1 MLKEYTMK
9 ITKRQLRKIIRE
21 SINESV
27 EHPYD
32 RSFRLSMNSG
42 YYSDSD
48 AVGEIE
54 RDLMSVDKAGL
65 SQASLEALE
74 ELIDSIE
81 GEYNDDAA
89 ELLYYIPK
97 EIKDRLPVQKFD
109 TEDEYDY

>member
-1 MLKEYTMK
+1 MK

-32 RSFRLSMNSG
+32 RAFRLAMNSG

-48 AVGEIE
+48 AVEEIE
-54 RDLMSVDKAGL
+54 NDLMSVDKAGL
-65 SQASLEALE
+65 SQSSLEALE
-74 ELIDSIE
+74 ELEASIE
-81 GEYNDDAA
+81 GEYNDDAGD
-89 ELLYYIPK
+89 LLSYIPK
-97 EIKDRLPVQKFD
+97 EIKDRLPVQEFE

>member
-1 MLKEYTMK
+1 MK

-54 RDLMSVDKAGL
+54 NDLMSVDKAGL

-89 ELLYYIPK
+89 ELLDYIPK
-97 EIKDRLPVQKFD
+97 EIKDRLPEQKCD

>member
-1 MLKEYTMK
+1 MRV
-9 ITKRQLRKIIRE
+9 TKRQLRKIIRE

-32 RSFRLSMNSG
+32 RAFRLAMNSG

-48 AVGEIE
+48 AIGEIE
-54 RDLMSVDKAGL
+54 NDLLSVDKAGL
-65 SQASLEALE
+65 SQASLEALG
-74 ELIDSIE
+74 ELEASIE

-89 ELLYYIPK
+89 DLLSYIPK

>member
-1 MLKEYTMK
+1 MR

-21 SINESV
+21 SINEST

-54 RDLMSVDKAGL
+54 NDLMSVDKAGL
-65 SQASLEALE
+65 SQSSLEALE
-74 ELIDSIE
+74 ELEASIE
-81 GEYNDDAA
+81 GEYNDDAGD
-89 ELLYYIPK
+89 LLSYIPK

>member
-1 MLKEYTMK
+1 MK

-32 RSFRLSMNSG
+32 RAFRLAMNSG

-48 AVGEIE
+48 VIDEVE
-54 RDLMSVDKAGL
+54 NDLMSVDKSGL
-65 SQASLEALE
+65 SQSSLEALE
-74 ELIDSIE
+74 ELETSIE

-89 ELLYYIPK
+89 DLLSYIPK
-97 EIKDRLPVQKFD
+97 EIKDKQPVQ
-109 TEDEYDY
+109 ELSLIHN

>member
-1 MLKEYTMK
+1 MKENK
-9 ITKRQLRKIIRE
+9 LRITKRQLRRIIRE
-21 SINESV
+21 SINEST

-32 RSFRLSMNSG
+32 RAFRLAMNSG

-54 RDLMSVDKAGL
+54 NDLMSVDKAGL

-89 ELLYYIPK
+89 DLLYYIPK

>member
-1 MLKEYTMK
+1 MK

-32 RSFRLSMNSG
+32 RSFRLAMNSG

-54 RDLMSVDKAGL
+54 NDLMSVDKAGL

-89 ELLYYIPK
+89 DLLYYIPK